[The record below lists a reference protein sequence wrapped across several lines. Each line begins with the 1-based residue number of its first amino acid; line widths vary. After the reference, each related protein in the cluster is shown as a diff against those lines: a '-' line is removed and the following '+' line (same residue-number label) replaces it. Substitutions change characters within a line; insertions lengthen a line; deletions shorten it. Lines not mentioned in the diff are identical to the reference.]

1 MSDKFKIGV
10 IGLGYVGLPLA
21 VEFSKHFQVTGFDL
35 DETRVSELK
44 KNIDNTREVSEQ
56 DLKKAHKSLNFSNKI
71 NDIQDIN
78 FYVVC
83 VPTPI
88 DHDNVP
94 DMRSLKSASSTVGS
108 VLEKGN
114 FVVYEST
121 VYPGATKEI
130 CIPIL
135 SKQSSLVIN
144 KDFYVGYSPERINPG
159 DHKHRINQII
169 KITSGSNSYAAKK
182 IDKVY
187 KKIISAGTYM
197 ASSIEV
203 AEAAKVIE
211 NTQRDLNISL
221 VNELSLIFNRLD
233 IDTKEVID
241 AAATKWNFSPFYPG
255 LVGGHCI
262 GVDPYYL
269 TYKSQLI
276 GYDPKVILSGRK
288 LNDSMPRHVASLLLQ
303 SLKDKKIKYK
313 NARVLIL
320 GFSFKENCPDIR
332 NSKVEHVVSALR
344 SKVKLID
351 VHDPVI
357 NLKQAKK
364 EFPDV
369 SFVKKP
375 KQNSYDA
382 LIIAV
387 SHQEFLLQGD
397 YIKKLAKTQSI
408 IFDLKSI
415 FPIDF
420 SDIRL

>member
-1 MSDKFKIGV
+1 MSKKFKIGV

-21 VEFSKHFQVTGFDL
+21 IEFSKYFQVIGYDL
-35 DETRVSELK
+35 DKTRVSELK
-44 KNIDNTREVSEQ
+44 KNIDNTREVLEE
-56 DLKKAHKSLNFSNKI
+56 DLKQANKSLKFSDEI
-71 NDIQDIN
+71 EDIKDID

-88 DHDNVP
+88 DSDNVP
-94 DMRSLKSASSTVGS
+94 DMRSLKSASAIVGS

-114 FVVYEST
+114 YVVYEST
-121 VYPGATKEI
+121 VYPGATREI

-135 SKQSSLVIN
+135 SKHSSLEIN

-159 DHKHRINQII
+159 DHTHRINQII
-169 KITSGSNSYAAKK
+169 KITSGSNNHAANE

-221 VNELSLIFNRLD
+221 VNELSLIFDRLE

-241 AAATKWNFSPFYPG
+241 AAATKWNFSPYYPG

-269 TYKSQLI
+269 TYKAKLL
-276 GYDPKVILSGRK
+276 GYDPKVILSGRQ
-288 LNDSMPRHVASLLLQ
+288 LNDSMPKHVVSILLRA
-303 SLKDKKIKYK
+303 LKDRKIKYK

-332 NSKVEHVVSALR
+332 NSKVEQVVSTLI
-344 SKVKLID
+344 SKVQSID

-364 EFPDV
+364 ESPNI

-375 KQNSYDA
+375 KKNSYDA
-382 LIIAV
+382 VIIAV
-387 SHQEFLLQGD
+387 SHREFLHQAD
-397 YIKKLAKTQSI
+397 YIKGLAKTQSI

>member
-1 MSDKFKIGV
+1 MSKKFKIGV

-21 VEFSKHFQVTGFDL
+21 IEFSKFFQVIGFDL
-35 DETRVSELK
+35 DKTRISELK
-44 KNIDNTREVSEQ
+44 KNIDNTKEVSEEQ
-56 DLKKAHKSLNFSNKI
+56 LKKSKKSLKFSDKTD
-71 NDIQDIN
+71 DIKDIN

-88 DHDNVP
+88 DSDNVP
-94 DMRSLKSASSTVGS
+94 DMRSLKSASAIVGS

-114 FVVYEST
+114 YVVYEST
-121 VYPGATKEI
+121 VYPGATREI

-135 SKQSSLVIN
+135 SKHSSLEIN

-169 KITSGSNSYAAKK
+169 KITSGSNNHAANE

-221 VNELSLIFNRLD
+221 VNELSLIFDRLE

-269 TYKSQLI
+269 TYKAKIL
-276 GYDPKVILSGRK
+276 GYDPKVILSGRQ
-288 LNDSMPRHVASLLLQ
+288 LNDSMPRHVVSLLLKG
-303 SLKDKKIKYK
+303 LKDRKIKYK

-332 NSKVEHVVSALR
+332 NSKIEHVVSILE
-344 SKVKLID
+344 SKVQSVD

-364 EFPDV
+364 EFPNI
-369 SFVKKP
+369 SFIKKP
-375 KQNSYDA
+375 KKNYYDA
-382 LIIAV
+382 VIIAV
-387 SHQEFLLQGD
+387 SHREFLHQAD
-397 YIKKLAKTQSI
+397 NIKGFTKIQSI